1 MRPANIDEKDFI
13 YTPLSPEEKKES
25 YDELKDLL
33 DDFIKFMKIKEDVSI
48 NRAIIARI
56 CERIDQRK
64 DYFLYYH
71 SKPDDIM
78 HMSHEKEIAL
88 WVYWLC
94 KYKPVRFKT
103 MRDDEVFFTNNGCT
117 VSDAFAVFLMLSIV
131 CTNNPQKTSCFHPDR
146 IDDFFYD
153 FVNRDFSKEAI
164 MARINDLIE

>member
-1 MRPANIDEKDFI
+1 MKPANIDEKDFI
-13 YTPLSPEEKKES
+13 YTPLTPKMKKES
-25 YDELKDLL
+25 YDELRDLMN
-33 DDFIKFMKIKEDVSI
+33 DFLEFMKIKENVSI
-48 NRAIIARI
+48 NRAVVARI

-94 KYKPVRFKT
+94 KYKPVRFES
-103 MRDDEVFFTNNGCT
+103 MRDDEIFFNNNGCT

-131 CTNNPQKTSCFHPDR
+131 CTNNEEKTECFSSDR